1 MNARKTLPKIDMA
14 GVAQRLE
21 ALREAH
27 GIQKGEFADSFG
39 LHPSSY
45 SKVIQSAKPLKSEW
59 AYIISQRWGASMD
72 YIYKGD
78 LSRIEDALR
87 AKIMTNLN
95 KAEP

>member
-1 MNARKTLPKIDMA
+1 MTAHKTLPKIDMA

-27 GIQKGEFADSFG
+27 GIQKGEFAASFG
-39 LHPSSY
+39 LDPSSY

-78 LSRIEDALR
+78 LSRIDDALR
-87 AKIMTNLN
+87 ARIMTNLN
-95 KAEP
+95 RAEL